1 MRYEQEANLQEDNIK
16 VTEALRAV
24 GIDVRSVYDLVNTKR
39 AYPEGIPVLI
49 EMLPLVRSD
58 RIREGI
64 ARALSVK
71 EARSTAAG
79 PLIKAFRSVPDKTE
93 SQRHAKWAIGNA
105 LTIAANDA
113 VFKDILD
120 LATQKNHGW
129 TRSMLI
135 RILPKMTKERD
146 QVKMVL
152 LKLLDD
158 EDESVLRETVA
169 AVGKL
174 RLFEAVPKL
183 EVLLTN
189 DSYTIRAGVRRVLKM
204 LS

>member
-1 MRYEQEANLQEDNIK
+1 M
-16 VTEALRAV
+16 
-24 GIDVRSVYDLVNTKR
+24 
-39 AYPEGIPVLI
+39 
-49 EMLPLVRSD
+49 
-58 RIREGI
+58 
-64 ARALSVK
+64 
-71 EARSTAAG
+71 
-79 PLIKAFRSVPDKTE
+79 PDKTE

-174 RLFEAVPKL
+174 RLFEGVPKL
-183 EVLLTN
+183 EVLLTH